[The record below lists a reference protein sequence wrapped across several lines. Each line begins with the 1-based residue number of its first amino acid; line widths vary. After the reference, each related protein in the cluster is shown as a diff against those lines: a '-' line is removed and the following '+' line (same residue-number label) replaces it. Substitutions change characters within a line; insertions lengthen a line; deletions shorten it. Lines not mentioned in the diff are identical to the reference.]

1 MGDDEA
7 LVPPPPE
14 PPTNPGG
21 LGPSIRASDAERDQT
36 LVVLREAAAEG
47 RLTLDELS
55 TRVETALSARTR
67 ADLDQV
73 TIDLPVSTSAAPA
86 TPAVPRTPGGPM
98 AVARRAKRWSIAILG
113 GVERKGTWRIEEE
126 HWTVCLMGGAKLD
139 LRNAIITSPVTTIN
153 VVAVMGGCE
162 IVVPEGVHVDLGGI
176 DIMGGKDVKLAGPP
190 PPPEAPVVQ
199 INSYCLMGGLS
210 ITDQAGPSAMD
221 MPSEWMQQHAQRQ
234 QLRMQQHAQRQQL
247 RMQRRM
253 ERHLRHRDP

>member
-1 MGDDEA
+1 
-7 LVPPPPE
+7 VPPRPE
-14 PPTNPGG
+14 PPARPGDA
-21 LGPSIRASDAERDQT
+21 GPSIRASDAERDQT

-55 TRVETALSARTR
+55 SRVETALAARTR
-67 ADLDQV
+67 ADLEQV
-73 TIDLPVSTSAAPA
+73 TIDLPASTAPASA
-86 TPAVPRTPGGPM
+86 TPAVPRTATGPM
-98 AVARRAKRWSIAILG
+98 GLARRAKRWSVAIMG
-113 GVERKGTWRIEEE
+113 GVERKGNWRIEEE

-139 LRNAIITSPVTTIN
+139 LRDAIITSPVTTIN

-176 DIMGGKDVKLAGPP
+176 DIMGGKDVKLAGAP

-199 INSYCLMGGLS
+199 INSYCLMGG
-210 ITDQAGPSAMD
+210 ITVTDQAGPSMD
-221 MPSEWMQQHAQRQ
+221 MADRIQLHAERHA
-234 QLRMQQHAQRQQL
+234 LRMQQHAQRQQL